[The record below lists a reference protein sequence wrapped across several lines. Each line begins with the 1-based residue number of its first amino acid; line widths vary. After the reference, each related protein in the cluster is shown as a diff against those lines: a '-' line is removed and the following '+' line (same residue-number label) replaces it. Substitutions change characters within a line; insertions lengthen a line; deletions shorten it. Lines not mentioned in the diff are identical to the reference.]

1 VADGGAVESES
12 LLMGAMVSKAQ
23 RDRAAGL
30 VRQAIESGATLLA
43 QGSAPDEGAFYPPT
57 VLQVEP
63 LSDIASTEVFGPV
76 LCVIPY
82 ENDDEALAIANGTD
96 YGLVAG
102 VFSQD
107 INACLSLARRLHAG
121 QVFIN
126 EWFAGG
132 VETPFGGVKQS
143 GYGREKG
150 REAMLNYVA
159 TKNIAVRLRN

>member
-1 VADGGAVESES
+1 
-12 LLMGAMVSKAQ
+12 VS
-23 RDRAAGL
+23 
-30 VRQAIESGATLLA
+30 
-43 QGSAPDEGAFYPPT
+43 
-57 VLQVEP
+57 
-63 LSDIASTEVFGPV
+63 
-76 LCVIPY
+76 
-82 ENDDEALAIANGTD
+82 
-96 YGLVAG
+96 G

-107 INACLSLARRLHAG
+107 INACLQLARRLRAG

-159 TKNIAVRLRN
+159 TKNIAVRLRS